1 MSKRLFVGNIPH
13 TLDEAGLTR
22 AFEDVGV
29 VVTNP
34 KILRDRETGNPRG
47 FGFVDIPDEQRT
59 PETETIEVMGRLLRI
74 EMAQTQNQDRPTVSR
89 PRRPG
94 PSQQPIAMAPEPRDQ
109 RGRKPERPGR
119 GRDSRRRD
127 AGGGW

>member
-1 MSKRLFVGNIPH
+1 MTKRLFVGNIPH
-13 TLDEAGLTR
+13 TLDEAGLSR

-29 VVTNP
+29 AVTNP

-74 EMAQTQNQDRPTVSR
+74 EMAKDPDQDRPRSSR
-89 PRRPG
+89 PRRPEG
-94 PSQQPIAMAPEPRDQ
+94 PAQPTAMDDSRDR

-119 GRDSRRRD
+119 GRSRRDRGVGD
-127 AGGGW
+127 RW